1 MRSDGHFE
9 LYYRHGWAYLAVHPP
24 LDAGRPVY
32 HEDVENRMRILGVPR
47 VASQAIREVVERAE
61 GTAVPLVEWPGGERL
76 ASVITCGV
84 SDDEMSAWV
93 EISAP
98 HKGAAP
104 PTPEDV
110 LAVLEENGVAAGVD
124 VDRVRALVRDQR
136 YGERLTVAEGTRPVD
151 ARSARVV
158 YHFDPYRGKPYLVME
173 FDRINLR
180 ELNFV
185 ENVHAGDLLAELEA
199 PVKPRDGV
207 TVLGRTLPA
216 STEVERIAL
225 SAGANAELSA
235 DGTQIHATDDGNVR
249 LVDGTVIVEPIVSV
263 ESVNYETGNIRFEG
277 SVVVEKDV
285 ADGFVIEADGDVEV
299 GRGVGKATIRAGGN
313 VLLKAGVNG
322 NGAARVECEGNVFA
336 KYAEGA
342 TIVGHGNVFVEEAI
356 MHCHLTAW
364 RHCVLNGR
372 RSEIIASNVVVGG
385 SLWCKKLG
393 SIAEAPTLVSIG
405 VAPELLEA
413 FRDAR
418 REVDAEERRLDE
430 VHHGLEQ
437 IARALVDGHTDE
449 RFHETREQLLAESA
463 DLKTRLPDSRRRLHD
478 LREKLQAS
486 RASRLVVEDTIYKGA
501 VVLFGTAEFHAPE
514 KGARKTVLR
523 RGPEGIIEE
532 GFNPADRPPMPFDGS
547 EEAQAGGRRRS
558 R

>member
-9 LYYRHGWAYLAVHPP
+9 LYYRHGWAYLSVDPP
-24 LDAGRPVY
+24 LEDGRPVY
-32 HEDVENRMRILGVPR
+32 HEDVENRMRILGVPK
-47 VASQAIREVVERAE
+47 VPSGTVREIVEHAD

-76 ASVITCGV
+76 ASVISCGV

-93 EISAP
+93 EVGAP

-110 LAVLEENGVAAGVD
+110 LSALEEHGVRAGVD
-124 VDRVRALVRDQR
+124 TERVRAIVRDER
-136 YGERLTVAEGTRPVD
+136 YGERVTVAEGSPPVD

-158 YHFDPYRGKPYLVME
+158 YHFDPHRGKPYLVME

-180 ELNFV
+180 ELKFV
-185 ENVHAGDLLAELEA
+185 ENVHAGDLLAELEPPIA
-199 PVKPRDGV
+199 PRDGV

-216 STEVERIAL
+216 SADVEEIAL
-225 SAGANAELSA
+225 SAGENTELSA
-235 DGTQIHATDDGNVR
+235 DRKQIHATGDGNVR
-249 LVDGTVIVEPIVSV
+249 LVDGTVTVEPVVSV

-322 NGAARVECEGNVFA
+322 NGAARIECEGNVFA
-336 KYAEGA
+336 KYVEGA
-342 TIVGHGNVFVEEAI
+342 TIVSHGNVFVEEAI

-372 RSEIIASNVVVGG
+372 RSEIIASNLVVGG

-405 VAPELLEA
+405 IDPELLEA

-418 REVDAEERRLDE
+418 KEVDEADRRLDE
-430 VHHGLEQ
+430 IHLRTEQ
-437 IARALVDGHTDE
+437 IDRALVDGHTDE
-449 RFHETREQLLAESA
+449 RLYETREQLLAESA
-463 DLKTRLPDSRRRLHD
+463 DLKARLPDARRRFHE

-486 RASRLVVEDTIYKGA
+486 RESRLVVEDTMYKGA
-501 VVLFGTAEFHAPE
+501 VVLFGTTEFHAPE

-523 RGPEGIIEE
+523 RGPEGILEE
-532 GFNPADRPPMPFDGS
+532 GFNPADRPPMPFDG
-547 EEAQAGGRRRS
+547 EEGAPGDRS
-558 R
+558 GT

>member
-24 LDAGRPVY
+24 LDDGRPVY

-47 VASQAIREVVERAE
+47 VSSTAIREIVERAD
-61 GTAVPLVEWPGGERL
+61 GAAVPLVEWPAGERL

-93 EISAP
+93 EVGAP
-98 HKGAAP
+98 RKGAAP
-104 PTPEDV
+104 PTAEDV
-110 LAVLEENGVAAGVD
+110 LAVLDENGVRAGVD
-124 VDRVRALVRDQR
+124 PERIRALVRDER
-136 YGERLTVAEGTRPVD
+136 YGQRVTVAEGTPPVD
-151 ARSARVV
+151 ARSARIV

-185 ENVHAGDLLAELEA
+185 ENVHAGDLLAELEP
-199 PVKPRDGV
+199 PVEPRDGV
-207 TVLGRTLPA
+207 TVLGKTLPA
-216 STEVERIAL
+216 STDVEQIAL
-225 SAGANAELSA
+225 FAGSNAELSA
-235 DGTQIHATDDGNVR
+235 DGTQIRATDDGNVR
-249 LVDGTVIVEPIVSV
+249 LVDGTVIVEPVVSV
-263 ESVNYETGNIRFEG
+263 DSVNYETGNIAFEG

-342 TIVGHGNVFVEEAI
+342 TIVAHGNVFVEEAI
-356 MHCHLTAW
+356 MHCHVTAW

-372 RSEIIASNVVVGG
+372 RSEIIASNLVVGG

-405 VAPELLEA
+405 VDPEFLEA
-413 FRDAR
+413 FRGAR
-418 REVDAEERRLDE
+418 QEVDEAERRLDE
-430 VHHGLEQ
+430 VHHRIEQ
-437 IARALVDGHTDE
+437 IDRALVDGHTDD
-449 RFHETREQLLAESA
+449 RLYETREQLLAESA
-463 DLKTRLPDSRRRLHD
+463 DLKTRLPDTRHRFHE
-478 LREKLQAS
+478 LRENLQAS
-486 RASRLVVEDTIYKGA
+486 RESRLVVEDTMYKGA
-501 VVLFGTAEFHAPE
+501 VVLFGTTEFHAPE

-523 RGPEGIIEE
+523 RGPEGILEE
-532 GFNPADRPPMPFDGS
+532 GFNPADPPPMPFDG
-547 EEAQAGGRRRS
+547 EAEAQAGG
-558 R
+558 